1 MADLVDVPTEE
12 LVKEMQRR
20 LSCQSKPEK
29 HVILIGTL
37 VTVHSMLLFRT
48 TSMK

>member
-1 MADLVDVPTEE
+1 MADLIDVPTED

-29 HVILIGTL
+29 HVILIG
-37 VTVHSMLLFRT
+37 VHQSDQKMSL
-48 TSMK
+48 